1 MENRF
6 NNRDFEQFV
15 KQNADQYRMFPS
27 EKVWENIHGT
37 LHVRKR
43 WYGVGIILLFI
54 TVATVTLVMVN
65 HPDKNPSIAQSIPPV
80 NKHTTT
86 DFKNEAADVF
96 IAPASASVKHPN
108 DVVSAGK
115 HHPSLF
121 ATDFKTGTGIEEESE
136 FIEETN
142 SLIATAAVQPVPH
155 ISGESENISNA
166 VNAQLQHGKNIG
178 ASGTSGSVA
187 RKSMPLTPVQP
198 GMTAGALLTEN
209 KIAEKTADPD
219 KNEKIGNPLAGLL
232 NNENKSVTTDPLKLK
247 KKNKK
252 LSLQAYITPLISY
265 RDLKENKAFI
275 RAVQTG
281 NLTPMA
287 YTPMPDIN
295 NIVTHKPDMGIQLGL
310 SGSYPLTK
318 GINLI
323 GGIQLTV
330 SKYDIKA
337 YTHPSEVT
345 TIALSS
351 AAGGTNTVSTFTNY
365 RNIGGYKA
373 DWLRNLY
380 VSASIPVG
388 LEVKITGNRKGYVG
402 VSGTVQPTYV
412 IDNRSYLLS
421 TDFKNYAQIPSLI
434 RKVNLNTG
442 FELFVV
448 NTSGKVKWRIGPQ
461 VRYQTMSSFKKKY
474 PVEEHLFDFGLKLGI
489 LLR

>member
-27 EKVWENIHGT
+27 EKVWDNIHNS

-43 WYGVGIILLFI
+43 WYGIGVILLFI
-54 TVATVTLVMVN
+54 TIATFTLVMVS
-65 HPDKNPSIAQSIPPV
+65 HPDKNMPLAQALPKATPHHSTNTKNIQ
-80 NKHTTT
+80 T
-86 DFKNEAADVF
+86 DDVF
-96 IAPASASVKHPN
+96 IAPSRSSVNRPS

-115 HHPSLF
+115 NHPSLF
-121 ATDFKTGTGIEEESE
+121 NTTPGTPVETAVQEDMTGDTGADMIYATSASLPSLPPAETQTDNLSTALSARIQHSKQIVAAAIPAKATPINAGTPQ
-136 FIEETN
+136 
-142 SLIATAAVQPVPH
+142 LTAAVQH
-155 ISGESENISNA
+155 TEE
-166 VNAQLQHGKNIG
+166 
-178 ASGTSGSVA
+178 VA
-187 RKSMPLTPVQP
+187 
-198 GMTAGALLTEN
+198 
-209 KIAEKTADPD
+209 AEK
-219 KNEKIGNPLAGLL
+219 KNEEAAKEKPLVPFAGLL
-232 NNENKSVTTDPLKLK
+232 HDENRPSRDIVKLNR
-247 KKNKK
+247 KNKK

-281 NLTPMA
+281 NITPMS
-287 YTPMPDIN
+287 YTPAQDVN

-310 SGSYPLTK
+310 AGTYPITK
-318 GINLI
+318 SVSLV

-380 VSASIPVG
+380 VSAAIPVG
-388 LEVKITGNRKGYVG
+388 LEVKVAQYRKGTVG
-402 VSGTVQPTYV
+402 VTGTVQPTYV

-421 TDFKNYAQIPSLI
+421 TDFKNYAEIPSLI
-434 RKVNLNTG
+434 RKVNLNAG
-442 FELFVV
+442 FEVFVSN
-448 NTSGKVKWRIGPQ
+448 NTGKVKWRLGPQ

>member
-27 EKVWENIHGT
+27 EKVWDNIHST

-43 WYGVGIILLFI
+43 WYGAGIVLLFI

-65 HPDKNPSIAQSIPPV
+65 HPDKNQSIAQSIPPAQPV
-80 NKHTTT
+80 KPTVSENK
-86 DFKNEAADVF
+86 EVF
-96 IAPASASVKHPN
+96 IAPSSASVKHPS
-108 DVVSAGK
+108 DVVTAGK

-121 ATDFKTGTGIEEESE
+121 ISDLSTEPVADEQYINTEEFNTQIAAAVLPAVRMTGETEKIQSAVSAHLQHSRNNAGPGNRTIARKALQPATIQSPVAAPPVTADNILA
-136 FIEETN
+136 ET
-142 SLIATAAVQPVPH
+142 TAAAH
-155 ISGESENISNA
+155 EMN
-166 VNAQLQHGKNIG
+166 
-178 ASGTSGSVA
+178 
-187 RKSMPLTPVQP
+187 
-198 GMTAGALLTEN
+198 
-209 KIAEKTADPD
+209 
-219 KNEKIGNPLAGLL
+219 NEKAVDPLRNIL
-232 NNENKSVTTDPLKLK
+232 NNTDSKPATEAVRVK
-247 KKNKK
+247 KNNKK
-252 LSLQAYITPLISY
+252 LTLQAYITPLISY

-287 YTPMPDIN
+287 YTPVPDVKK
-295 NIVTHKPDMGIQLGL
+295 IVTHKPDMGIQLGF
-310 SGSYPLTK
+310 SAGYPITR
-318 GINLI
+318 GISLI
-323 GGIQLTV
+323 GGVQLTV

-351 AAGGTNTVSTFTNY
+351 AAGGTNTVSTYTNY

-388 LEVKITGNRKGYVG
+388 LEVKLLSNRKGYLG

-448 NTSGKVKWRIGPQ
+448 NNTGKIQWRVGPQ

-474 PVEEHLFDFGLKLGI
+474 PVEEHLFDFGLKLGVS
-489 LLR
+489 LR

>member
-43 WYGVGIILLFI
+43 WYGIGIVLLFI

-65 HPDKNPSIAQSIPPV
+65 NPDKNQSIAQSVPPAKSIINGDNKNV
-80 NKHTTT
+80 N
-86 DFKNEAADVF
+86 ADVF
-96 IAPASASVKHPN
+96 IAPASTSVKHPG

-121 ATDFKTGTGIEEESE
+121 ESNFPATTENENNETIEEGLQLTSLALQTAPEVTDELQSVSATQLQPVQHAKNIPVNTPAGIIAKKSLPLALPERNE
-136 FIEETN
+136 FI
-142 SLIATAAVQPVPH
+142 AAVSP
-155 ISGESENISNA
+155 NTDN
-166 VNAQLQHGKNIG
+166 
-178 ASGTSGSVA
+178 
-187 RKSMPLTPVQP
+187 
-198 GMTAGALLTEN
+198 LLTE
-209 KIAEKTADPD
+209 TASSPQKKEDVNNLP
-219 KNEKIGNPLAGLL
+219 AGLL
-232 NNENKSVTTDPLKLK
+232 QNENSRTVDEPIKLNR
-247 KKNKK
+247 KNKK
-252 LSLQAYITPLISY
+252 LSVQAYVTPLISY

-281 NLTPMA
+281 NITPMA
-287 YTPMPDIN
+287 YTNVPDVKS
-295 NIVTHKPDMGIQLGL
+295 IVTHKPDMGIQLGV
-310 SGSYPLTK
+310 SGSYPITK
-318 GINLI
+318 GISLI
-323 GGIQLTV
+323 GGVQLTV

-365 RNIGGYKA
+365 RNLGGNKA

-380 VSASIPVG
+380 VSAAIPVG
-388 LEVKITGNRKGYVG
+388 LEVKIAGNRKGYVG
-402 VSGTVQPTYV
+402 AAGTVQPTYV
-412 IDNRSYLLS
+412 LDNRSYLLS
-421 TDFKNYAQIPSLI
+421 TDFKNYAQIPDLI

-448 NTSGKVKWRIGPQ
+448 SNTGKVQWRIGPQ

-489 LLR
+489 RLR

>member
-43 WYGVGIILLFI
+43 WYGVGIVLLFI
-54 TVATVTLVMVN
+54 TVATVTLVMVSN
-65 HPDKNPSIAQSIPPV
+65 PDKNQSIAQSVPPAKTV
-80 NKHTTT
+80 KAG
-86 DFKNEAADVF
+86 DIKNESAEVF
-96 IAPASASVKHPN
+96 IAPASTSVKQPN

-121 ATDFKTGTGIEEESE
+121 ASSFPASADNGNTETIEEALPLTAVVAQAFPGVPDEQLSVSSTVALPVQHNKSIPANSPAGMIAKKSLPIVTPVKAES
-136 FIEETN
+136 FTAPIVNTDN
-142 SLIATAAVQPVPH
+142 LIAETASSPQ
-155 ISGESENISNA
+155 
-166 VNAQLQHGKNIG
+166 
-178 ASGTSGSVA
+178 
-187 RKSMPLTPVQP
+187 
-198 GMTAGALLTEN
+198 N
-209 KIAEKTADPD
+209 KDEVT
-219 KNEKIGNPLAGLL
+219 NPLANLL
-232 NNENKSVTTDPLKLK
+232 PNENRTASQPVKLNR
-247 KKNKK
+247 KNKK
-252 LSLQAYITPLISY
+252 LSIQAYVTPLISY

-287 YTPMPDIN
+287 YTPVPDVKS
-295 NIVTHKPDMGIQLGL
+295 IVTHKPDMGIQLGV
-310 SGSYPLTK
+310 SAGYPLTK
-318 GINLI
+318 GITLI
-323 GGIQLTV
+323 GGLQLTV

-337 YTHPSEVT
+337 YTHPSEIT

-365 RNIGGYKA
+365 RNLGGNKA

-380 VSASIPVG
+380 VSAAIPVG
-388 LEVKITGNRKGYVG
+388 LEVKLAGNRKGYVG
-402 VSGTVQPTYV
+402 VAGTLQPTYV
-412 IDNRSYLLS
+412 LDNRSYLLS
-421 TDFKNYAQIPSLI
+421 TDFKNYAQIPDLI

-448 NTSGKVKWRIGPQ
+448 NNTGKVQWRIGPQ
-461 VRYQTMSSFKKKY
+461 VRYQTMSSFVKKY

-489 LLR
+489 KLR

>member
-1 MENRF
+1 
-6 NNRDFEQFV
+6 
-15 KQNADQYRMFPS
+15 MFPS
-27 EKVWENIHGT
+27 EKVWDNIHST
-37 LHVRKR
+37 LHVRKK
-43 WYGVGIILLFI
+43 WYGIGIVLLFI

-65 HPDKNPSIAQSIPPV
+65 QPDKNRSIAQSIPPAQPV
-80 NKHTTT
+80 KPADN
-86 DFKNEAADVF
+86 KNETREVF
-96 IAPASASVKHPN
+96 IAPSSASVKHPS
-108 DVVSAGK
+108 DVVTAGK

-121 ATDFKTGTGIEEESE
+121 ITDLSTEPVENDQFSTPEEPGAQ
-136 FIEETN
+136 
-142 SLIATAAVQPVPH
+142 LVAAVLPVASM
-155 ISGESENISNA
+155 IGESEKIQTAVTAQMQPHKSNA
-166 VNAQLQHGKNIG
+166 GSTGGQITGKAPSKSQVQTPAAL
-178 ASGTSGSVA
+178 ASILPDQSLAET
-187 RKSMPLTPVQP
+187 
-198 GMTAGALLTEN
+198 TAAAHE
-209 KIAEKTADPD
+209 D
-219 KNEKIGNPLAGLL
+219 KNDRAADLLRNML
-232 NNENKSVTTDPLKLK
+232 NNTDSKPTTDPVRIK
-247 KKNKK
+247 KNNKK
-252 LSLQAYITPLISY
+252 LSLQAYVTPLISY

-281 NLTPMA
+281 NLSPMA
-287 YTPMPDIN
+287 YTQVPDVK

-310 SGSYPLTK
+310 SAGYPITR
-318 GINLI
+318 GISLI
-323 GGIQLTV
+323 GGVQLTV

-380 VSASIPVG
+380 VSAAIPVG
-388 LEVKITGNRKGYVG
+388 LEVKLVGNRKGYLG
-402 VSGTVQPTYV
+402 VAGTVQPTYV

-448 NTSGKVKWRIGPQ
+448 NNTGKIQWRVGPQ

-489 LLR
+489 SLR